1 MKITNSTQYNLPEG
15 AKACIEIG
23 AGDVNYWRCN
33 AIQFSP
39 DGTQLAVASST
50 WTQTSTNNKIQIYNA
65 DSREELKVRI
75 RPVEQQSSIAFSPDG
90 KILASGGYNNAVHLW
105 NVFTGA
111 SLKTF
116 MGHEQR
122 VNGVAFSP
130 DGRTLA
136 SGSEDHTLR
145 LWDIATGSHKKCKL
159 SGPVT
164 SVAFSLDG
172 KTLAAGAKC
181 LREWVNYYTIYLWE
195 SVNHAFLGS
204 RKVHAGG
211 DWISRATFS
220 PDIKTLATQVEGPVV
235 FLWDI
240 DSGGYKGGIEGDRC
254 RYYCEPTC
262 VAFSPD
268 GKTLVSGGGTYPCD
282 QSPPNQSSDNAV
294 YLWDFVKNEL
304 KARLIGHTGIVDS
317 IAFSPDGH
325 TLASGSQGQD
335 STVLLWDVDA
345 ILGSVSTVPPVPIPN
360 VITDENKVTVTE
372 KNVEL
377 QKRSFQIQKFCE
389 ERDITTLVH
398 FTRIENLRTILQ
410 EGLIGRS
417 LLEAREQQFLWNDD
431 DRSDGHTEANCLS
444 ISFPNYK
451 MFWEIRKKKENAE
464 GVSDSQWIVLLLD
477 AKVLWELNCAFC
489 QRNAAQ
495 RTVSKIPIA
504 ERKKP
509 EALKGMFED
518 FYNIKHQDLQIPQ
531 NYPTHPQAEVLVFDR
546 IPTHYINAIHFGNA
560 TILEQWRSDYTGTCS
575 DKFLLNS
582 KYFKYRPDYEVWRPH
597 KFNYDGI
604 PLSYL
609 SEENNQEPDE
619 FDDFILNP
627 DSGSDKDVDDKDDF
641 EDDIPF

>member
-65 DSREELKVRI
+65 DSREELEVRI
-75 RPVEQQSSIAFSPDG
+75 RPMEQQFSIAFSPDG
-90 KILASGGYNNAVHLW
+90 KILASGGDDNEVHLW
-105 NVFTGA
+105 NVSTGA
-111 SLKTF
+111 RLSTF
-116 MGHEQR
+116 KGHTQR

-145 LWDIATGSHKKCKL
+145 LWDIATGSHKKYKL

-164 SVAFSLDG
+164 SVAFSIDG
-172 KTLAAGAKC
+172 KTFAAGAKC

-377 QKRSFQIQKFCE
+377 QKRSFQIQKFCK

-398 FTRIENLRTILQ
+398 FTRIENLRSILG
-410 EGLIGRS
+410 EGLRGRS
-417 LLEAREQQFLWNDD
+417 ILETRGQVRFNDPQRW
-431 DRSDGHTEANCLS
+431 DRHKDAICLN
-444 ISFPNYK
+444 ISFPNYRLFSK
-451 MFWEIRKKKENAE
+451 FSRPS
-464 GVSDSQWIVLLLD
+464 VDSPSDYSQWIVLLLK
-477 AKVLWELNCAFC
+477 AEVLWELDCAFC
-489 QRNAAQ
+489 QENAASNLV
-495 RTVSKIPIA
+495 RYVLLE

-509 EALKGMFED
+509 DALEGLFEEVYCD
-518 FYNIKHQDLQIPQ
+518 TNGHVYKRLSQQIPSH
-531 NYPTHPQAEVLVFDR
+531 YSTHPQAEVLVFDQIR
-546 IPTHYINAIHFGNA
+546 IEYIKEVHFYEESV
-560 TILEQWRSDYTGTCS
+560 LEQWHSSNPGNYLPRLS
-575 DKFLLNS
+575 FNQL
-582 KYFKYRPDYEVWRPH
+582 YFQYPRDRR
-597 KFNYDGI
+597 I
-604 PLSYL
+604 
-609 SEENNQEPDE
+609 
-619 FDDFILNP
+619 
-627 DSGSDKDVDDKDDF
+627 
-641 EDDIPF
+641 